1 MSTLKFAYKVTRI
14 EQCLIAGLAAW
25 LIALLSNG
33 PLWFNQSKVIAA
45 GCVFFSFMGGSLLHY
60 GMRSDIYRLKWW
72 DQVIVRNP
80 ARLKVYGLLAL
91 AASIGLSGMLPA
103 SCVMITGGNFLII
116 LLYSNL
122 IDRYWPW
129 KNLTIAFVCLSPI
142 LIGWWSGHRLN
153 PIVPPLIGATFC
165 IYLTREIMKDV
176 MDITAN
182 RGRRITMAIELGE
195 KTALRI
201 GGVVMCFGLLLLV
214 GAIRHAGNSVSAMV
228 AIVLALALFSSLTI
242 HLLRRITAAAK
253 FYRAI
258 DVGILLLMFSALC
271 LRAGLP

>member
-1 MSTLKFAYKVTRI
+1 MSSLKYAYKVTRI
-14 EQCLIAGLAAW
+14 EQCLIAGLATW

-33 PLWFNQSKVIAA
+33 PLWFNQPKLIAA
-45 GCVFFSFMGGSLLHY
+45 GCMFFSFLGGSLLHY
-60 GMRSDIYRLKWW
+60 GMRAEIYKLKHW
-72 DQVIVRNP
+72 DRVIVTNP
-80 ARLKVYGLLAL
+80 ARLKAYGVLAL
-91 AASIGLSGMLPA
+91 AASIGLSTLLPA
-103 SCVMITGGNFLII
+103 ACFIIASGNFLII

-122 IDRYWPW
+122 IGRYWPW

-142 LIGWWSGHRLN
+142 LIGWWSGHRLH

-165 IYLTREIMKDV
+165 IYMTREIMKDV

-182 RGRRITMAIELGE
+182 RGKRFTMAIALGE
-195 KTALRI
+195 KTALRV
-201 GGVVMCFGLLLLV
+201 GGLVLCLGLLLLIN
-214 GAIRHAGNSVSAMV
+214 AIRYASHSVSAMV
-228 AIVLALALFSSLTI
+228 AIILALALFFSLMV

-258 DVGILLLMFSALC
+258 DFGILLLMFSAFC